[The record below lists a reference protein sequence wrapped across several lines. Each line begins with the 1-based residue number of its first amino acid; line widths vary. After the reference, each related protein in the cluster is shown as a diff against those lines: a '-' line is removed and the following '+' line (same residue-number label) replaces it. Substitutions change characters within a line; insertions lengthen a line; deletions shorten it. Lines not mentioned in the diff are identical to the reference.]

1 MQLRALIIVIDE
13 KLRQMNGVHI
23 WKQFICA
30 IQTHKGLT
38 VPCTT
43 QLCYHYHCEYHL
55 IPDAKI
61 MYMEKSYQTEIN
73 KAYFLQS
80 LFGYVGR
87 ILRKNIITTI
97 IRYIWT
103 FLSAVSTLYIQLKT
117 DFVKNLY
124 YHIHSGKNS
133 QDKNPKQRDS
143 TILSMVYL
151 SYSVHCTLYKIEVF
165 LDRWLNHDR
174 LFSCTHHK
182 THLCSRY
189 WFDHHVKFQPELRW
203 AWYSYCPNHLATLP
217 ESMYPEPS
225 IITISKV
232 MALNS
237 SFWSTARTN
246 EGSLSRILCLMHHLT
261 RWRLLCSLVST
272 STLWCSFLYWKIR
285 QPFVPLKNN
294 RRYIC

>member
-1 MQLRALIIVIDE
+1 MVFIYESNSYVPYKPTKDLLYRVQHNSVIIITASITLYPMQE
-13 KLRQMNGVHI
+13 SCI
-23 WKQFICA
+23 WKS
-30 IQTHKGLT
+30 
-38 VPCTT
+38 
-43 QLCYHYHCEYHL
+43 L
-55 IPDAKI
+55 IRLRLIKLI
-61 MYMEKSYQTEIN
+61 FS
-73 KAYFLQS
+73 S

-261 RWRLLCSLVST
+261 RWRLLCGLVST
-272 STLWCSFLYWKIR
+272 STLWCSFLCWKIW